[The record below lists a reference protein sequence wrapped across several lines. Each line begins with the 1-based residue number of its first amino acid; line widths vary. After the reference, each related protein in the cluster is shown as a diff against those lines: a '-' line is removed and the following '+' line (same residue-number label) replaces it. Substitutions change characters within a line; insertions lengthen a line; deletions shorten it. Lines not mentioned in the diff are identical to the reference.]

1 MLTTLTCISGL
12 YCGFGH
18 AMNLT
23 NKYMVKLNMIYTWP
37 GKQYLIQPKIIKEGM
52 MYKVSQ
58 QGIRFDNDGET
69 YLKYHWSKSNYTFTM
84 EHCPTT
90 MSTIVLNNPEVE
102 IVNKD
107 KALDVHVI
115 NESHLKSI
123 YNEYKNQNI
132 MIEYKLVKN
141 GDVWYLADEI
151 NNVSMMTNMNKE
163 QFRKHVL
170 EKYKIRFT
178 FIVSCLFYFLL
189 FACYIRYL
197 TKGDSGNLDDVY

>member
-12 YCGFGH
+12 YCGFGQV
-18 AMNLT
+18 MNLT
-23 NKYMVKLNMIYTWP
+23 NKYMVKLNMIYTWS

-69 YLKYHWSKSNYTFTM
+69 HLKYHWSKSNYTFTM

-123 YNEYKNQNI
+123 YDEYKNQNI

-141 GDVWYLADEI
+141 GDVWYLADEN

-163 QFRKHVL
+163 QFREHVL

-178 FIVSCLFYFLL
+178 FLVSCLIISLL
-189 FACYIRYL
+189 YSIFDKR
-197 TKGDSGNLDDVY
+197 